1 MKNLFIGEPDDTIT
15 LRYQP
20 RSTHLITFMLF
31 SFRMVTTIHFDNQ
44 LFVTTQEIHDVI
56 ANNMLPKELMTQ
68 IPIADGF
75 PQHTLGKSH
84 ILSIF
89 TSKRPKQLVPVRTR
103 SLISHTLFNVIIPS
117 LTGRV
122 RVGLWLWVFYSSS
135 SGLSSSITK
144 LSIIKFWRSMVFLPM

>member
-1 MKNLFIGEPDDTIT
+1 MNNLFIGEPDDTIT
-15 LRYQP
+15 LRFQP

-31 SFRMVTTIHFDNQ
+31 SFSMVTTIHFDNQ

-56 ANNMLPKELMTQ
+56 ANNMLPQELMTQ
-68 IPIADGF
+68 ILITDGF

-103 SLISHTLFNVIIPS
+103 SLISHTLFNGIIPS

-122 RVGLWLWVFYSSS
+122 RVGLL
-135 SGLSSSITK
+135 
-144 LSIIKFWRSMVFLPM
+144 LPSL